1 MYVYVYIYIH
11 VCVYVAVWIHI
22 YTICMGMNIHLPTIL
37 IWMNRRGAQC
47 NLKKPLVPGS
57 TSTSSF
63 VSMFHIRPLCSLW
76 FLGVGSLGTTFCKGV
91 SLCSGFNLCRECRGV
106 SHWTFFLNP
115 SLCARGWPMRRSS
128 WSIPIHTWSH
138 CIGSPLSATYPN
150 VSWGSSPYLV
160 HMFMSENIDFK
171 LRQW

>member
-1 MYVYVYIYIH
+1 MFMYVYIYIYTC
-11 VCVYVAVWIHI
+11 VCMYVAVWIHI

-63 VSMFHIRPLCSLW
+63 VSMFHIRPLCSLC

-106 SHWTFFLNP
+106 SHWTFFFK
-115 SLCARGWPMRRSS
+115 
-128 WSIPIHTWSH
+128 SIFV
-138 CIGSPLSATYPN
+138 CQRVTYEKKLVEYPD
-150 VSWGSSPYLV
+150 PYLV
-160 HMFMSENIDFK
+160 ALHRFTTFCNLSKCLLGFIPIFGAHVYEWKYWF
-171 LRQW
+171 